1 MMLIIFGVGHK
12 TYNNRSFR
20 DATYCFH
27 CHNTS
32 RWLLS
37 KITTWFSLFFI
48 PVIPVKT
55 AYGELCPIC
64 KQGKKLSRVEY
75 ESKVNQTD

>member
-1 MMLIIFGVGHK
+1 MLIIFGVGHK
-12 TYNNRSFR
+12 TFNNRSFR
-20 DATYCFH
+20 KASYCFH

-37 KITTWFSLFFI
+37 KVTTWFSLFFI

-55 AYGELCPIC
+55 EYGEMCPIC
-64 KQGKKLSRVEY
+64 KQGKTLSRVEY
-75 ESKVNQTD
+75 DNKVNQTD